1 MIPGQAPEGGRFPAP
16 ARFVALGDSL
26 TEGLGD
32 PVPGGGWRGWAALLA
47 GALGERPGG
56 VELVNLARSGAL
68 AAELAERQLPAARDL
83 GPRFASLVVGANDTL
98 RAAFAIERVA
108 AALDRAH
115 GALSAD
121 GAVVLTACLPDP
133 GRMLGLPAP
142 LARPLAR
149 RMRAVN
155 TVVHAVS
162 ARYQGVHLHLAEH
175 PWVAERA
182 CWSVDRLHPSERGH
196 RLLARG
202 FHTALTAAGLPVGPP
217 PTLTPDGPP
226 PTRAGSARWMA
237 TRGTRW
243 VADRCTDLL
252 PGLLGLALQECRHGL
267 AGSGRL
273 LDAAA
278 DQATR
283 TALAALDGADRADGA
298 KGSEGADGAKG
309 VKGAKGAKGANGPYG
324 PDRADDPARP
334 GGSGDARPGK
344 TAATVKGAATM
355 TG

>member
-1 MIPGQAPEGGRFPAP
+1 MPIPVQTPGGGDRCAAP

-47 GALGERPGG
+47 AALGERPGT
-56 VELVNLARSGAL
+56 VQLVNLAQSGAL
-68 AAELAERQLPAARDL
+68 AADVAERQLPAAREHT
-83 GPRFASLVVGANDTL
+83 PQFASLVVGANDTL

-108 AALDRAH
+108 AALDLAH
-115 GALSAD
+115 RALSAD

-133 GRMLGLPAP
+133 GRMLGLPGP

-162 ARYQGVHLHLAEH
+162 ARYGGVHLHLADH
-175 PWVAERA
+175 AWVAEPA
-182 CWSVDRLHPSERGH
+182 SWSVDRLHPSERGH

-202 FHTALTAAGLPVGPP
+202 FHTALADTGRPVGPP
-217 PTLTPDGPP
+217 PPLTLDGPP
-226 PTRAGSARWMA
+226 PTRLASALWMA

-252 PGLLGLALQECRHGL
+252 PGLLALALQECRHGL

-278 DQATR
+278 ERTTR
-283 TALAALDGADRADGA
+283 TALAAL
-298 KGSEGADGAKG
+298 SEPKA
-309 VKGAKGAKGANGPYG
+309 
-324 PDRADDPARP
+324 
-334 GGSGDARPGK
+334 
-344 TAATVKGAATM
+344 AATMKGAATM
-355 TG
+355 AG

>member
-1 MIPGQAPEGGRFPAP
+1 MVTP
-16 ARFVALGDSL
+16 ARTPGGGATVPGCFAALGDSL

-32 PVPGGGWRGWAALLA
+32 PLPGGGWRGWAALLA
-47 GALGERPGG
+47 EALGERPGG
-56 VELVNLARSGAL
+56 VPLVNLARSGAL
-68 AAELAERQLPAARDL
+68 AADVAERQLPAARAL
-83 GPRFASLVVGANDTL
+83 RPRFASLLVGANDTL

-142 LARPLAR
+142 LARPLGR

-162 ARYQGVHLHLAEH
+162 ARYGGVHLHLADH
-175 PWVAERA
+175 SWAAERA
-182 CWSVDRLHPSERGH
+182 SWSVDRLHPSERGH

-202 FHTALTAAGLPVGPP
+202 FHTALAAGRPVGPP
-217 PTLTPDGPP
+217 PALTLDGPQ
-226 PTRAGSARWMA
+226 PTRTGSALWMA

-278 DQATR
+278 DTATR
-283 TALAALDGADRADGA
+283 SALAALSR
-298 KGSEGADGAKG
+298 
-309 VKGAKGAKGANGPYG
+309 PYG
-324 PDRADDPARP
+324 
-334 GGSGDARPGK
+334 
-344 TAATVKGAATM
+344 AATGKDTGTAKGAATM
-355 TG
+355 AG

>member
-1 MIPGQAPEGGRFPAP
+1 MTVGSEGAVIPAQAPDGGRSAAP
-16 ARFVALGDSL
+16 GCFVALGDSL

-47 GALGERPGG
+47 EALGERPGS
-56 VELVNLARSGAL
+56 VPLVNLARSGAQ
-68 AAELAERQLPAARDL
+68 AADVAERQLPAARAL
-83 GPRFASLVVGANDTL
+83 GPRFASLLVGANDTL
-98 RAAFAIERVA
+98 RAAFAIERIA

-142 LARPLAR
+142 LARPLGR

-162 ARYQGVHLHLAEH
+162 ARYGGVHLHLADH
-175 PWVAERA
+175 AWVADRA
-182 CWSVDRLHPSERGH
+182 SWSVDRLHPGERGH

-202 FHTALTAAGLPVGPP
+202 FHTALAATGLPVGPP
-217 PTLTPDGPP
+217 PALTLDGPP
-226 PTRAGSARWMA
+226 PTRAGSALWMA

-252 PGLLGLALQECRHGL
+252 PGLVGLALQECRHGL

-278 DQATR
+278 DRATR
-283 TALAALDGADRADGA
+283 SALAALGRTDGAGA
-298 KGSEGADGAKG
+298 GK
-309 VKGAKGAKGANGPYG
+309 
-324 PDRADDPARP
+324 DP
-334 GGSGDARPGK
+334 SM
-344 TAATVKGAATM
+344 TKGAATM
-355 TG
+355 AG

>member
-1 MIPGQAPEGGRFPAP
+1 MPEQTPGGGRGPGP
-16 ARFVALGDSL
+16 DRFVALGDSL
-26 TEGLGD
+26 TVGLGD
-32 PVPGGGWRGWAALLA
+32 PAPGGGWRGWAALLA
-47 GALGERPGG
+47 GTLGERPGG

-68 AAELAERQLPAARDL
+68 AAELAERQLPVAREL
-83 GPRFASLVVGANDTL
+83 APRFASVVVGANDTL

-142 LARPLAR
+142 LAR
-149 RMRAVN
+149 RMHAVN

-182 CWSVDRLHPSERGH
+182 SWSVDRLHPGERGH

-202 FHTALTAAGLPVGPP
+202 FHAALAAAGVSVGPP
-217 PTLTPDGPP
+217 PALTLDGPP

-278 DQATR
+278 ERATR
-283 TALAALDGADRADGA
+283 GALAALAEPHGDRARNA
-298 KGSEGADGAKG
+298 
-309 VKGAKGAKGANGPYG
+309 P
-324 PDRADDPARP
+324 
-334 GGSGDARPGK
+334 
-344 TAATVKGAATM
+344 ATVKGAATM

>member
-1 MIPGQAPEGGRFPAP
+1 MTMASEGVVIPVQAPGGGRSPAP
-16 ARFVALGDSL
+16 GCFVALGDSL

-47 GALGERPGG
+47 EALGERPGS
-56 VELVNLARSGAL
+56 VPLVNLARSGAQ
-68 AAELAERQLPAARDL
+68 AADVAERQLPAARAL
-83 GPRFASLVVGANDTL
+83 RPRFASLLVGANDTL

-121 GAVVLTACLPDP
+121 GTVVLTACLPDP

-142 LARPLAR
+142 LARPLGR

-155 TVVHAVS
+155 TVVHAVA
-162 ARYQGVHLHLAEH
+162 ARYEGVHLHLAEY

-182 CWSVDRLHPSERGH
+182 SWSVDRLHPSERGH

-202 FHTALTAAGLPVGPP
+202 FHTALATVGLPVGPP
-217 PTLTPDGPP
+217 PALTLDGPA
-226 PTRAGSARWMA
+226 PTRAGAALWMA

-252 PGLLGLALQECRHGL
+252 PGLLGLAVQECRHGL

-278 DQATR
+278 DHATR
-283 TALAALDGADRADGA
+283 SALAALTRPNGAGTGKDTGT
-298 KGSEGADGAKG
+298 
-309 VKGAKGAKGANGPYG
+309 
-324 PDRADDPARP
+324 AR
-334 GGSGDARPGK
+334 
-344 TAATVKGAATM
+344 GAATM
-355 TG
+355 AG

>member
-1 MIPGQAPEGGRFPAP
+1 MPAQAPDGGRSAAP
-16 ARFVALGDSL
+16 GCFVALGDSL

-47 GALGERPGG
+47 EALGERPGS
-56 VELVNLARSGAL
+56 VPLVNLARSGAQ
-68 AAELAERQLPAARDL
+68 AADVAERQLPAARAL
-83 GPRFASLVVGANDTL
+83 GPRFASLLVGANDTL
-98 RAAFAIERVA
+98 RAAFAIERIA

-142 LARPLAR
+142 LARPLGR

-162 ARYQGVHLHLAEH
+162 ARYGGVHLHLADH
-175 PWVAERA
+175 AWVADRA
-182 CWSVDRLHPSERGH
+182 SWSVDRLHPGERGH

-202 FHTALTAAGLPVGPP
+202 FHTALAATGLPVGPP
-217 PTLTPDGPP
+217 PALTLDGPP
-226 PTRAGSARWMA
+226 PTRAGSALWMA

-252 PGLLGLALQECRHGL
+252 PGLVGLALQECRHGL

-278 DQATR
+278 DRATR
-283 TALAALDGADRADGA
+283 SALAALGRTDGAGA
-298 KGSEGADGAKG
+298 GK
-309 VKGAKGAKGANGPYG
+309 
-324 PDRADDPARP
+324 DP
-334 GGSGDARPGK
+334 SM
-344 TAATVKGAATM
+344 TKGAATM
-355 TG
+355 AG